1 MRTIKTQ
8 SLLPVFLCA
17 AALVTFACGRGQGGQ
32 DHAGQ
37 AATAAPSPASQT
49 SQTSQAPAVHQ
60 PQSQPPASELRPE
73 PQSVQIHEEAPPTVD
88 QGRDEKAQLDSRERS
103 LAEREAEIAAR
114 ERRLRQHE
122 QQARSGEIRVTPR
135 PRRPAP
141 APAPAP
147 MPDQPGDEASAPAP
161 VPVPEPA
168 REEPAPAPVPAPAP
182 PVEAPRTVEVSLPA
196 GTALGVELLDRL
208 ASNTSHAG
216 DTFRVRVAQDVR
228 EDGVVAIPRG
238 SEIVG
243 VVTEAVPLPR
253 VGGQA
258 RLTLRFTD
266 LVLPS
271 GSTVPI
277 HASLIQQGRN
287 ETGRDAA
294 TIGGAAVGGAILGQ
308 ILGKG
313 DRGKASV
320 IGAVIGAIAGTAIAS
335 KTAGEEVVIPQGTV
349 LGVKL
354 NDPLEVRARVRP

>member
-1 MRTIKTQ
+1 MRTVKTQ
-8 SLLPVFLCA
+8 QLLPAFLCA
-17 AALVTFACGRGQGGQ
+17 AALFTFACGRTQE
-32 DHAGQ
+32 HAGQ
-37 AATAAPSPASQT
+37 AATPSAAPQTAQAAASP
-49 SQTSQAPAVHQ
+49 Q
-60 PQSQPPASELRPE
+60 PQPPVSELRPA
-73 PQSVQIHEEAPPTVD
+73 PQSVQIHEEATPAVD
-88 QGRDEKAQLDSRERS
+88 QGRDDKAQLDSREKA
-103 LAEREAEIAAR
+103 LAQREAEIAAR

-122 QQARSGEIRVTPR
+122 QQARSGEIRRTPR

-141 APAPAP
+141 VPAPAP
-147 MPDQPGDEASAPAP
+147 VPDQPGDEAAPAP
-161 VPVPEPA
+161 APGPEPA
-168 REEPAPAPVPAPAP
+168 REEPAPAPVPAPEP
-182 PVEAPRTVEVSLPA
+182 PVEAPRTVDVSLPA
-196 GTALGVELLDRL
+196 GTALDVELLDRL

-253 VGGQA
+253 LGGQA
-258 RLTLRFTD
+258 KLGVRFTD

-277 HASLIQQGRN
+277 HASLVQQGRSR
-287 ETGRDAA
+287 TGRDAA
-294 TIGGAAVGGAILGQ
+294 TIGGAAAGGAILGN

-335 KTAGEEVVIPQGTV
+335 RTPGEEVVIPQGAV
-349 LGVKL
+349 LGVRL
-354 NDPLEVRARVRP
+354 NDALDVRARVRP